1 MVLVFI
7 ENIGQAVG
15 KVGRGPCGPVLA
27 GGCRREGRENFRA
40 RRDSLELGP
49 GGYSGL
55 EEA

>member
-1 MVLVFI
+1 MVLVSI
-7 ENIGQAVG
+7 GNIGQAVG

-27 GGCRREGRENFRA
+27 GGCRREGRESFGA